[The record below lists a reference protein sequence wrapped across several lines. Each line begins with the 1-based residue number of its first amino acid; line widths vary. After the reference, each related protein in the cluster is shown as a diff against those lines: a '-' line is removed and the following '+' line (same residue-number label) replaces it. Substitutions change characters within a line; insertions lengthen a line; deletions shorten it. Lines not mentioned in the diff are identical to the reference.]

1 MLIFTGIFISVST
14 YIIIIIKSLS
24 FLYFFFTLMILIELD
39 LLLLMFKELSK
50 FISSSFS
57 SSSPILSSSFEAL
70 IKGLL
75 GLFRVPLLF
84 SLLFFP
90 IIPINVSNLLEIS
103 ELVFYYIL
111 LNYVFLFLN
120 SNIFRYFL

>member
-1 MLIFTGIFISVST
+1 
-14 YIIIIIKSLS
+14 
-24 FLYFFFTLMILIELD
+24 MILIELD

-50 FISSSFS
+50 SISSSFS
-57 SSSPILSSSFEAL
+57 SSSSILSSSFEAL

-75 GLFRVPLLF
+75 GLFRVLLLF